1 MQGLFHAAHHAE
13 LKEPTHAFIH
23 KLSCFLFSPD
33 PPANV
38 QPSDGSVR
46 QGGRRESY
54 VSPLVGSYLEA
65 VALALANLPATET
78 EGGKEILSSIVDDI
92 LASVDKTLPVEE
104 RADAGTMLD
113 AFGIRL
119 SALCFEEPWN
129 RKLAGCTGLSVL
141 TSKSEVDHKW
151 IVERQLDFLRPLLFI
166 LKDMPNDPPRT
177 VDFVVTTIKHIIRTC
192 NTAPADGAP
201 PTTAS
206 QRQKFIQV
214 LIKELASTNAVVRDT
229 VQACIGLLS
238 ELTGTSVH
246 DLLSPVKDQ
255 LLKPIFDKPLR
266 ALPFAMQIGNIEA
279 ITYCLNLRP
288 FIPEINE
295 ELIRLMHEVIAL
307 ADADDQAL
315 IGRGAQHR
323 HEVSLKS
330 LRISCLKLLS
340 AAMACTD
347 FFAKQNQARSRFV
360 PSLCSSTLEKATAEY
375 PLPSCFSQSHRGLL
389 QARLLADQG
398 DHDCC
403 ARRSQARPRAPEQA
417 A

>member
-1 MQGLFHAAHHAE
+1 VFQQTIQGLFHAAHHAE
-13 LKEPTHAFIH
+13 LQEPTLAFIR
-23 KLSCFLFSPD
+23 KLSRFIFTPEPRKD
-33 PPANV
+33 QAPAD
-38 QPSDGSVR
+38 STTRHGRERMASV
-46 QGGRRESY
+46 
-54 VSPLVGSYLEA
+54 VSPLVGAYLEA
-65 VALALANLPATET
+65 VALALANLPAIEAA
-78 EGGKEILSSIVDDI
+78 GGKEIISLIVDDI
-92 LASVDKTLPVEE
+92 LGQVDKSLPVEE
-104 RADAGTMLD
+104 RPDPSGMLD
-113 AFGIRL
+113 ALGIRL

-141 TSKSEVDHKW
+141 TSKAEVEHQW
-151 IVERQLDFLRPLLFI
+151 IVDRQLDFLRPLLFI

-177 VDFVVTTIKHIIRTC
+177 VSFVVTTIKHIIRTC
-192 NTAPADGAP
+192 NTAPADGPP
-201 PTTAS
+201 PTTAP

-229 VQACIGLLS
+229 VQACIELLS

-246 DLLSPVKDQ
+246 DLLAPVKAQ
-255 LLKPIFDKPLR
+255 LLTPIFDKPLR

-288 FIPEINE
+288 SIPEVNE
-295 ELIRLMHEVIAL
+295 ELIRLLHEVIAL

-315 IGRGAQHR
+315 IGRAAQHR

-360 PSLCSSTLEKATAEY
+360 PSS
-375 PLPSCFSQSHRGLL
+375 
-389 QARLLADQG
+389 
-398 DHDCC
+398 
-403 ARRSQARPRAPEQA
+403 
-417 A
+417 